1 MREKIKP
8 ERRIFVGDFRLEKDE
23 KKAIY
28 EVVEGGRISEWRKV
42 KEFEKVFS
50 KYIGTKYCV
59 AVSSGTAAL
68 TVGLLALLHD
78 KRFPKAKK
86 GAKIITSPVTYIAT
100 VNAIVLSGFEPVFVD
115 IDRRVFK
122 LNINQ
127 IESAVREYG
136 EDNIAGILPV
146 HLMGYPNDMDEIN
159 EIAGRHNLFVFE
171 DSAQAHGTLY
181 KGRKAGSL
189 GLLADFSFYI
199 AHNIQAGE
207 LGCVTTNDEKLYR
220 TIIQLKANGRICD
233 CPVCTRAKGICPGNS
248 KLGSDEPACRTGGDD
263 DYDPRFT
270 HEYISFNFK
279 TMEFPAALA
288 VSQVKKADRIFK
300 KRQENVLYLNKGLKS
315 FEKFFDLPVFDENV
329 SYLAYPLTIKE
340 SRIKRKWLREKLEEN
355 GIENRPLFGC
365 VPTQQPAYS
374 YLKELYKDKLPAAD
388 FIGKNSFYIGCHQYL
403 EKEDLDYIMSV
414 FKKVLNT
421 AS

>member
-1 MREKIKP
+1 MREKINP
-8 ERRIFVGDFRLEKDE
+8 EKRIFVGDFRLEKDE
-23 KKAIY
+23 KKAVY

-42 KEFEKVFS
+42 KEFEKAFS
-50 KYIGTKYCV
+50 RYIGTKYCV
-59 AVSSGTAAL
+59 AVSSGTSAL
-68 TVGLLALLHD
+68 IVGLLALLHD

-122 LNINQ
+122 LNVKQ

-159 EIAGRHNLFVFE
+159 EIAGKHNLFVFE

-233 CPVCTRAKGICPGNS
+233 CSVCTRAKGICPGSS
-248 KLGSDEPACRTGGDD
+248 KLGSDGDD

-315 FEKFFDLPVFDENV
+315 FEKFLDLPVFDENV
-329 SYLAYPLTIKE
+329 SYLAYPVTIKKGAD
-340 SRIKRKWLREKLEEN
+340 IKRKWLREKLEEN

-374 YLKELYKDKLPAAD
+374 YLKELYKDKLPVAD
-388 FIGKNSFYIGCHQYL
+388 FIGRNSFYIGCHQYL
-403 EKEDLDYIMSV
+403 EREDLDYVVST
-414 FKKVLNT
+414 FKKVLD
-421 AS
+421 AG